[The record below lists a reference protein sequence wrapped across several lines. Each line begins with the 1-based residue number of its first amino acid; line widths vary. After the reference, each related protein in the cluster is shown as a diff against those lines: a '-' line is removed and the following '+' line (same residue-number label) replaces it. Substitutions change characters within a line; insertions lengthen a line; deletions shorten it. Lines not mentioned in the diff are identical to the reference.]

1 MYPNSGFSTWGKGK
15 REHLKHIGEGI
26 CDIGC
31 GKYLEVHEQVQELED
46 IADSFPAL
54 GWETLLVSRV
64 LQGHDDN
71 LFNLI
76 FLNFEDLEGSFHYRA
91 LCVSKQW
98 V

>member
-1 MYPNSGFSTWGKGK
+1 MKTWRAASTTEPFVYPNSGFSTWGKGK

-64 LQGHDDN
+64 LQGHDDQR
-71 LFNLI
+71 I
-76 FLNFEDLEGSFHYRA
+76 EEATEHEEVVDE
-91 LCVSKQW
+91 
-98 V
+98 